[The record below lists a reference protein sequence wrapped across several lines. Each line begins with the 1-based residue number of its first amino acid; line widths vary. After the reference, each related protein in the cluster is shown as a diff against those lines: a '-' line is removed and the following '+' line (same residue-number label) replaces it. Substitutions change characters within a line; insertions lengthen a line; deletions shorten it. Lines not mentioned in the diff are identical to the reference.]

1 MNPIRTFLITIAAA
15 VVGLV
20 FALLFVVAPDNE
32 QNEHPRD

>member
-1 MNPIRTFLITIAAA
+1 MNPLRTLLITIAAA

-20 FALLFVVAPDNE
+20 FALLFIVVPDNE